1 MTIRKGIAMTPTQ
14 NDLNASL
21 RSLRLAVVAGVSAL
35 VLAACGGG
43 AATTD
48 NPLVSTTPTTG
59 YNGPVAAN
67 AEIRKFQD
75 EVWTNL
81 ESSSRCGG
89 CHNEQTAQAPMFA
102 RHDDI
107 NLAYDAAITVVTLA
121 SPQDSRLVSKVGSG
135 HNCWIANSQI
145 CASNMTTWIENWGG
159 APGTGVGREID
170 LDPPLAIDPGAS
182 RSYANA
188 TLADFEATVY
198 PLLTQYCADCHSSS
212 SPTSQSPYFA
222 EANSASAFDA
232 AKSKMNLDVENMD
245 NLRTSR
251 FIVRLRDEF
260 HNCWNGNC
268 PTSASAMELAIVAFA
283 NTIPLTQ
290 VDPLLVN
297 SKALRIVDGTVASG
311 GNRYEADQ
319 IALYE
324 FKTGIGPIAYDTSGV
339 EPALDLNFSGD
350 VTWFGG
356 WGITINDG
364 KAQGSTT
371 ASKKLH
377 DMIRASGA
385 YSIEAWVVPNNVTQE
400 MARIVSYSAG
410 ENSRNFSLQQTLYD
424 YNYLNRSTETSLNGD
439 PSVSTPSANEVLQA
453 TLQHVVAT
461 YSEVDGRNIY
471 VNGQLVSEVDST
483 PGGSMVDWQD
493 TFAFVLGNE
502 VSGDNLWQGT
512 LRLVA
517 VHDRVLTPQQ
527 VVQNFDVGVGEKF
540 YLLFGI
546 EEIINVPLAY
556 ILFEVSQFDSYSYLF
571 NKAHFLTLDATQ
583 NPEGIPIQGMRIGIN
598 GSEAAVGQS
607 FANID
612 DTLSASLFGELGQP
626 LSSIGAVLPLEKGP
640 QDDEFFLTFDVL
652 GSQSFVRT
660 FDPPLVIVEGDLPVS
675 QRFGVRTFDEINAT
689 MAAVTTVDPETQAV
703 DMTFQSLRQSLPAVE
718 SPESFLSSHQV
729 AIAQM
734 AIEYCNALV
743 NDSALAAAYFPGF
756 NFGAPKA
763 TAYAGSNR
771 DLIIDPLIDNA
782 MGQFI
787 QTQPDFTALKDELGY
802 LPPIGAHPG
811 NLIDRLLNSADNPN
825 TGAIAKAVCATVV
838 GSAVTT
844 IQ

>member
-1 MTIRKGIAMTPTQ
+1 MTIQKGIAMTPAH
-14 NDLNASL
+14 NALNARL
-21 RSLRLAVVAGVSAL
+21 RSLRLVVLTGLSAL

-48 NPLVSTTPTTG
+48 NPLVSTTPNTG
-59 YNGPVAAN
+59 YNGPVAAT
-67 AEIRKFQD
+67 AEVRKFQD

-107 NLAYDAAITVVTLA
+107 NLAYDAAITVVTLSA
-121 SPQDSRLVSKVGSG
+121 PQDSRLVSKVGSG
-135 HNCWIANSQI
+135 HNCWVADSQV
-145 CASNMTTWIENWGG
+145 CASNMTTWIENWSG
-159 APGTGVGREID
+159 AAGTGVGREID

-188 TLADFEATVY
+188 TLADFQVTVY
-198 PLLTQYCADCHSSS
+198 PLLTQYCAGCHSSS
-212 SPTSQSPYFA
+212 SQTSQSPYFS
-222 EANSASAFDA
+222 EPDVASAFDA
-232 AKSKMNLDVENMD
+232 AKVKMNLDD
-245 NLRTSR
+245 PAASR
-251 FIVRLRDEF
+251 MVIRLRDEF
-260 HNCWNGNC
+260 HNCWNGDC
-268 PTSASAMELAIVAFA
+268 VSSAIAMEAAILAFA
-283 NTIPLTQ
+283 NTVPLTQ
-290 VDPLLVN
+290 IDPLLVN

-324 FKTGIGPIAYDTSGV
+324 FKTGIGAVAYDTSGV

-410 ENSRNFSLQQTLYD
+410 ENSRNFTLQQTLYD

-461 YSEVDGRNIY
+461 FSEVDGRNIY
-471 VNGQLVSEVDST
+471 VNGQLVSEVDAT

-517 VHDRVLTPQQ
+517 IHDRVLTPEQ

-546 EEIINVPLAY
+546 EEIINVPLSY

-571 NKAHFLTLDATQ
+571 NKAHFLTLDSTQ
-583 NPEGIPIQGMRIGIN
+583 SPEGIPIQGIRIGIN
-598 GSEAAVGQS
+598 GSEASVGQS
-607 FANID
+607 FARID
-612 DTLSASLFGELGQP
+612 DTLSASLFEELGQP
-626 LSSIGAVLPLEKGP
+626 LSSIGAVVPLEKGP

-660 FDPPLVIVEGDLPVS
+660 NDPPLVIVEGDLPVS

-689 MAAVTTVDPETQAV
+689 MAAVTTVDPETLAV
-703 DMTFQSLRQSLPAVE
+703 DMTFRSLRQSLPAIE
-718 SPESFLSSHQV
+718 NPEAFVSSHQV

-756 NFGAPKA
+756 RFGDPKA
-763 TAYAGSNR
+763 VAYAGNNR
-771 DLIIDPLIDNA
+771 DLIINPLIDNA
-782 MGQFI
+782 MGKFI
-787 QTQPDFTALKDELGY
+787 QTQPDFTELRDELGY

-825 TGAIAKAVCATVV
+825 TSSIAKAVCATVV

-844 IQ
+844 FQ

>member
-1 MTIRKGIAMTPTQ
+1 
-14 NDLNASL
+14 L
-21 RSLRLAVVAGVSAL
+21 VVLTGLSAL

-48 NPLVSTTPTTG
+48 NPLVSTTPNTG
-59 YNGPVAAN
+59 YNGPVAAT
-67 AEIRKFQD
+67 AEVRKFQD
-75 EVWTNL
+75 EVWTNV

-107 NLAYDAAITVVTLA
+107 NMAYDAAITVVTLSA
-121 SPQDSRLVSKVGSG
+121 PQDSRLVSKVGGG
-135 HNCWIANSQI
+135 HNCWVADSQV
-145 CASNMTTWIENWGG
+145 CASNMTTWIENWSGG
-159 APGTGVGREID
+159 AGSGVGREID

-188 TLADFEATVY
+188 DVLDFQATVY
-198 PLLTQYCADCHSSS
+198 PLLTQYCAGCHSSS
-212 SPTSQSPYFA
+212 SQTSQSPYFA
-222 EANSASAFDA
+222 EADVASAFDA
-232 AKSKMNLDVENMD
+232 AKAKMNLDD
-245 NLRTSR
+245 PAGSR
-251 FIVRLRDEF
+251 LVIRLRDEF
-260 HNCWNGNC
+260 HNCWNGDC
-268 PTSASAMELAIVAFA
+268 ASSANAMEAAIQAFA
-283 NTIPLTQ
+283 NTVPLTQ
-290 VDPLLVN
+290 IDPLFVN
-297 SKALRIVDGTVASG
+297 SKALRIVDGTIASG

-324 FKTGIGPIAYDTSGV
+324 FKTGTGQIAYDTSGV

-410 ENSRNFSLQQTLYD
+410 ENARNFSLQQTLYD

-461 YSEVDGRNIY
+461 YSEVDGRNIF
-471 VNGQLVSEVDST
+471 VNGALVSEIDST

-512 LRLVA
+512 LRMVA
-517 VHDRVLTPQQ
+517 IHDRVLTPAQ

-540 YLLFGI
+540 FLLFGI
-546 EEIINVPLAY
+546 EDIINVPLSY
-556 ILFEVSQFDSYSYLF
+556 ILFEVSQFDSYAYLF
-571 NKAHFLTLDATQ
+571 NRAHFLTLDATQ

-598 GSEAAVGQS
+598 GSEAVVGQS
-607 FANID
+607 YAKIN
-612 DTLSASLFGELGQP
+612 DTLSASLFEELGQP
-626 LSSIGAVLPLEKGP
+626 LSSLGAVVPLEKGP
-640 QDDEFFLTFDVL
+640 QDDEFFLTFDLL

-689 MAAVTTVDPETQAV
+689 MAAVTTVDPETLAV

-756 NFGAPKA
+756 NFGAAKA

-782 MGQFI
+782 MGLFI
-787 QTQPDFTALKDELGY
+787 QTQPDFSALKDELGY
-802 LPPIGAHPG
+802 LAPIGGHPG
-811 NLIDRLLNSADNPN
+811 NLVDRLLNSADNPS

>member
-1 MTIRKGIAMTPTQ
+1 MTIQKGNAMTPAH
-14 NDLNASL
+14 NELNARL
-21 RSLRLAVVAGVSAL
+21 RSLRLVVLSGLSAL

-59 YNGPVAAN
+59 YNGPVAAT
-67 AEIRKFQD
+67 AEVRKFQD
-75 EVWTNL
+75 EVWTNI

-107 NLAYDAAITVVTLA
+107 NLAYDAAITVVTLSA
-121 SPQDSRLVSKVGSG
+121 PQDSRLVSKVGSG
-135 HNCWIANSQI
+135 HNCWVADSQV
-145 CASNMTTWIENWGG
+145 CASNMTTWIEKWSG
-159 APGTGVGREID
+159 AAGSGAGREIN

-188 TLADFEATVY
+188 TVADFQATVY
-198 PLLTQYCADCHSSS
+198 PLLTQYCAGCHTSSS
-212 SPTSQSPYFA
+212 QTSQSPYFA
-222 EANSASAFDA
+222 EADIASAFDA
-232 AKSKMNLDVENMD
+232 AKAKMNLDD
-245 NLRTSR
+245 PAASR
-251 FIVRLRDEF
+251 MVIRLRDEF
-260 HNCWNGNC
+260 HNCWNSDC
-268 PTSASAMELAIVAFA
+268 ASSANAMEAAIQAFA
-283 NTIPLTQ
+283 STVPLTQ
-290 VDPLLVN
+290 IDPLLVN
-297 SKALRIVDGTVASG
+297 SKALRLVDGTVASG

-324 FKTGIGPIAYDTSGV
+324 FKTGIGAVAYDTSGV

-377 DMIRASGA
+377 DMIRASGT

-410 ENSRNFSLQQTLYD
+410 ENSRNFTLQQTLYD
-424 YNYLNRSTETSLNGD
+424 YNYLNRSTETGLNGD

-461 YSEVDGRNIY
+461 FSEVDGRNIY

-517 VHDRVLTPQQ
+517 IHDRALTPEQ

-546 EEIINVPLAY
+546 EDIINVPLSY
-556 ILFEVSQFDSYSYLF
+556 ILFEVSQFDTYSYLF
-571 NKAHFLTLDATQ
+571 NKAHFLTLDDTQ
-583 NPEGIPIQGMRIGIN
+583 SPEGIPIQGMRIGIN

-607 FANID
+607 YAHID
-612 DTLSASLFGELGQP
+612 DTLSASLFGPLGQP
-626 LSSIGAVLPLEKGP
+626 LSSLGAVLPLEKGP
-640 QDDEFFLTFDVL
+640 QDDEFFLTFDLL

-660 FDPPLVIVEGDLPVS
+660 NDPALVIVESDLPVS

-689 MAAVTTVDPETQAV
+689 MAAVTTVDPETLAV
-703 DMTFQSLRQSLPAVE
+703 DMTFRNLRQSLPAIE
-718 SPESFLSSHQV
+718 SPEAFVSSHQV

-787 QTQPDFTALKDELGY
+787 QTQPDFSALKDELGY
-802 LPPIGAHPG
+802 LAPIAGHPG

-844 IQ
+844 FQ